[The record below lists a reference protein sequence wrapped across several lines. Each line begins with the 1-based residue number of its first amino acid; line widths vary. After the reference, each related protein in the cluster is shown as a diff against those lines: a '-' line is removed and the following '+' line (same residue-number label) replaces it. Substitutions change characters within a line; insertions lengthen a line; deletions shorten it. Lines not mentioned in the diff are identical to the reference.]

1 MKNQEGYPDP
11 TAGKAIQNANRM
23 PRHIKEVYDILDKVA
38 SLQGLEIVALRDR
51 KTKKVWR
58 KNR

>member
-11 TAGKAIQNANRM
+11 TAGRAIHNANKM
-23 PRHIKEVYDILDKVA
+23 PKAIKEVYDILDKVA
-38 SLQGLEIVALRDR
+38 SLHGLEIIGLRDK

-58 KNR
+58 KR